1 MVVGEGFEPSK
12 SMTADLQSAPFGR
25 SGTPPRGNAFYWP
38 ASCWKRGASY
48 QMRRPC
54 KAFLSVNEV
63 VCLLFIRKGAKLI
76 NSFSEGLKNDRSVTV
91 NEDALG
97 QHLIQRTA

>member
-1 MVVGEGFEPSK
+1 
-12 SMTADLQSAPFGR
+12 
-25 SGTPPRGNAFYWP
+25 
-38 ASCWKRGASY
+38 
-48 QMRRPC
+48 MRRPC

-76 NSFSEGLKNDRSVTV
+76 NSFSEGLKNDGPITV

-97 QHLIQRTA
+97 QHLIQRTT